1 MPAVSVNIDGGDQ
14 IEALARRFR
23 VAADVG
29 LERELNNQLN
39 RAVQF
44 LPRDARASAISRLP
58 HRHGLGAWLME
69 RTEITQSTQST
80 ADSVNVRTTATSA
93 HAIDRIDQG
102 TVRHPLFGDRR
113 YWYTQDVNP
122 GWWSTPV
129 DAVKP
134 EAEANAQIAVETV
147 AKQIDT

>member
-1 MPAVSVNIDGGDQ
+1 MPNVSVHVDVE
-14 IEALARRFR
+14 IEALVQRLR

-29 LERELNNQLN
+29 LERELSNQIT

-58 HRHGLGAWLME
+58 HRHGLGTWLME
-69 RTEITQSTQST
+69 RTEFSQSTESSSG
-80 ADSVNVRTTATSA
+80 SVRVRTTATSP
-93 HAIDRIDQG
+93 HAIDRIDAG

-113 YWYTQDVNP
+113 HWYTQNVNP

-134 EAEANAQIAVETV
+134 DVESNAETAIETV
-147 AKQIDT
+147 ARQIDG